1 MNRRRKLRLVKI
13 ITLIILA
20 ILIFFAGMNKMKSD
34 LTPKISSDLI
44 VNRLEEAK
52 ELTTLKYHYTNMG
65 QFENQNDFYGWK
77 VPFTTKSFIVS
88 YDGIINAGVD
98 LKDANV
104 EIKDK
109 KIEINLSNS
118 KILSHEIDENSLQIF
133 LEKDS
138 IFNPLKIEDYNTF
151 SKDQKE
157 TVEKKAIK
165 KGLLAEANEKSIK
178 AIQELL
184 KLDERLKDYTI
195 EIKFN

>member
-1 MNRRRKLRLVKI
+1 MKHMQNKLKPEI
-13 ITLIILA
+13 
-20 ILIFFAGMNKMKSD
+20 N
-34 LTPKISSDLI
+34 SDLI

-77 VPFTTKSFIVS
+77 VPFTTKTFIIS

-98 LKDANV
+98 LKDAKV
-104 EIKDK
+104 DFKEKVID
-109 KIEINLSNS
+109 IEVPTS

-138 IFNPLKIEDYNTF
+138 IFNPLKIEDYNSF

-157 TVEKKAIK
+157 TVEKKAIS
-165 KGLLAEANEKSIK
+165 KGLLEEANEKAKKSIE
-178 AIQELL
+178 ELI
-184 KLDERLKDYTI
+184 KIDERLQDFKI
-195 EIKFN
+195 EIKFK